1 MREGKEPDNVDKEF
15 LRIWFREN
23 CNPYEDEVL
32 PSAPDDLVIELS
44 RREIYL
50 YEKITGRSFE
60 FPEVD
65 QVIETRLESNLAG
78 IT

>member
-32 PSAPDDLVIELS
+32 PSAPDGLVIELS